1 MSANTQPYFVP
12 YDSKELLRRPLEPR
26 LAFAIDPPRSK
37 EVDDAIDVEFC
48 EDDSG
53 RHAKIT
59 TYIAD
64 AALLATYPDIL
75 NDAAE
80 IGFSTYDG
88 PNSRSMLPSFVLQ
101 QLGLNT
107 SVTEGVPAIAVRMKA
122 YEHGAT
128 LCDIERVRVR
138 VRTMTYQKFGY
149 IAASG
154 NKKARDIVKAS
165 RIIAHKGTFKTPYF
179 DSTNPHDVVAQ
190 HMLLT
195 NKLIARSMR
204 HLETPFIY
212 REHLQRG
219 TRGPA
224 YAMYNDSPSPHESL
238 KAPQYCHFTS
248 PLRRFPDLAN
258 HINLAAIMDGR
269 EPTFGSTE
277 TKEIAT
283 YINQQM
289 SRIPY
294 YQKAA

>member
-12 YDSKELLRRPLEPR
+12 YDSKELLRRPLETR
-26 LAFAIDPPRSK
+26 TAFAIDPPRSK
-37 EVDDAIDVEFC
+37 EVDDAIDVEFS

-64 AALLATYPDIL
+64 AALLATYPDIIHE
-75 NDAAE
+75 AAE
-80 IGFSTYDG
+80 KGFSTYDG
-88 PNSRSMLPSFVLQ
+88 PSSRAMLPSFVLK
-101 QLGLNT
+101 QLGLNAQ
-107 SVTEGVPAIAVRMKA
+107 VEEGVPAIAVRMKA

-138 VRTMTYQKFGY
+138 VRPMTYQKFGY
-149 IAASG
+149 IAAAG

-165 RIIAHKGTFKTPYF
+165 RLIAHKGGISTPYYN
-179 DSTNPHDVVAQ
+179 SANPHDVVAQ

-195 NKLIARSMR
+195 NRLIARSMR

-212 REHLQRG
+212 RDHLQRG
-219 TRGPA
+219 IRGTA
-224 YAMYNDSPSPHESL
+224 YAMYNDIPLPHESL

-269 EPTFGSTE
+269 DPTFGADK
-277 TKEIAT
+277 TKEIAS